1 MSNRSYE
8 LLSSISVSSASS
20 QTPFTNLCPIMR
32 QRRNKTNQARFKS
45 PASSSRKKKD
55 TVTFSYKVA
64 QLLDAIGIR
73 KLRSDPQLSQQQKRA
88 RNIDLFI
95 AFVLF
100 LLTLATR
107 LYRIAEPAKI
117 GKSALLKS
125 LLPLSPFSQSHSDFL
140 TVT

>member
-1 MSNRSYE
+1 
-8 LLSSISVSSASS
+8 
-20 QTPFTNLCPIMR
+20 MR
-32 QRRNKTNQARFKS
+32 QRRNKSNQARFKS